1 MNDTIERILMH
12 EVRVSPKTRWL
23 FLEVHAG
30 SGLTGLGE
38 ASLQG
43 RETMVRQA
51 GDRFAPLL
59 LGGGGEPGE
68 MIGRPETLA
77 EAAFLSAV
85 DQALH
90 DIAARRHGKA
100 LADYLGGA
108 RRQRVPL
115 YANINRRT
123 VDRSPSGFADSARMA
138 LESGFTAFKLAP
150 FDEVDD
156 VARRQGRAVE
166 AMRPGLERI
175 AAVAGTIGGEH
186 ELMVDCHWR
195 FDEVSTKTLIGEA
208 QALGVRW
215 LECPIAETGATI
227 PAIRRLRKHANDA
240 GMRLAGCEEL
250 VGVEQN
256 RPFAEAGVYDVMMPD
271 VKYAG
276 GIGEMMRLAE
286 LFEEVGV
293 GYSPH
298 NPSGPIAHAAS
309 LHVSAA
315 ARRFDRLE
323 VQFDE
328 SDLFWSLAG
337 GNLPRFEG
345 GHSALP
351 KGPGLG
357 ITLDPGI
364 IASVSERVGDWSL
377 ARAVP

>member
-1 MNDTIERILMH
+1 MNDRLERIVMH
-12 EVRVSPKTRWL
+12 DVRVSPKTRWL
-23 FLEVHAG
+23 FLELHTG
-30 SGLTGLGE
+30 SGLAGLGE

-51 GDRFAPLL
+51 GDRFAPSL
-59 LGGGGEPGE
+59 LGRSAEPVQMTE
-68 MIGRPETLA
+68 QDPTLA

-90 DIAARRHGKA
+90 DIAARREGKR
-100 LADYLGGA
+100 LADHLGGTL
-108 RRQRVPL
+108 RERVPL

-123 VDRSPSGFADSARMA
+123 VDRSPAGFAASARMA
-138 LESGFTAFKLAP
+138 LSGGFTAFKLAP

-156 VARRQGRAVE
+156 AARRGGRVVE
-166 AMRPGLERI
+166 AMRPGLERM
-175 AAVAGTIGGEH
+175 AAVAATIGDVH

-195 FDEVSTKTLIGEA
+195 FDEGSAKTLIGEA

-250 VGVEQN
+250 IGVEQN
-256 RPFAEAGVYDVMMPD
+256 RPFAEAGVYDVIMPD

-276 GIGEMMRLAE
+276 GVGEMMRLAE
-286 LFEEVGV
+286 LFEGLGV

-309 LHVSAA
+309 LHISAA
-315 ARRFDRLE
+315 VRRFDRLE
-323 VQFDE
+323 VQFEE
-328 SDLFWSLAG
+328 SDLFRRLAG
-337 GNLPRFEG
+337 GSLPRFED

-351 KGPGLG
+351 DEPGLG
-357 ITLDPGI
+357 IALDPDVL
-364 IASVSERVGDWSL
+364 ASVSERAGDWSL
-377 ARAVP
+377 ARAIS

>member
-1 MNDTIERILMH
+1 MNDTVERILMH

-23 FLEVHAG
+23 FIEIHAG

-51 GDRFAPLL
+51 GDRFAPSL
-59 LGGGGEPGE
+59 LGMAADPADRIEQCG
-68 MIGRPETLA
+68 TLP
-77 EAAFLSAV
+77 EAAFVSAM

-90 DIAARRHGKA
+90 DIAARRAGKR
-100 LADYLGGA
+100 LADHLGGA

-123 VDRSPSGFADSARMA
+123 INRSPAGFAASARMA
-138 LESGFTAFKLAP
+138 LKSGFTAFKLAP

-156 VARRQGRAVE
+156 AARRERTIVH

-175 AAVAGTIGGEH
+175 ADVGRTIGPGR

-195 FDEVSTKTLIGEA
+195 FDEASATTLIKEA
-208 QALGVRW
+208 AGLGVRW

-227 PAIRRLRKHANDA
+227 PAIRRLRKLANDA

-250 VGVEQN
+250 IGVGQN
-256 RPFAEAGVYDVMMPD
+256 RPFAEAQVYDVMMPD

-276 GIGEMMRLAE
+276 GIGEMMRLAA
-286 LFEEVGV
+286 LFEGLGV

-323 VQFDE
+323 VQFEE
-328 SDLFWSLAG
+328 SDLFWRLAG
-337 GNLPRFEG
+337 SSLPRFED

-351 KGPGLG
+351 EGPGLG
-357 ITLDPGI
+357 VTLDPDVL
-364 IASVSERVGDWSL
+364 ASVSERVGDWSL